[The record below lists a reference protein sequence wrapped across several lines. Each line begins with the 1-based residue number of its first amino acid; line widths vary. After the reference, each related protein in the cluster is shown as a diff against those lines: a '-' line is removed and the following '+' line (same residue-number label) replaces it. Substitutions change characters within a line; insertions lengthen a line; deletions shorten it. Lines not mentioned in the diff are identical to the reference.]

1 MQGVATAES
10 CTVVA
15 PSLVLEPGWNLT
27 SHTLRSWVDEPCVRT
42 ATCNEIE
49 RKLPAVPTELPRSLS
64 TDGGPSITH
73 FFGSSEASSFRAAR
87 RTFEHKLAHG
97 LQKLDWVQEVV
108 RLFAARLVAFVLAAH
123 SEHSDAAAGDH
134 AEDAY
139 LLAFVGRS
147 PVPAQRDAWTD
158 CRRIAGHVGP
168 HPARLAHVL
177 GNGSVDS
184 VRGNLREVFSA
195 AYAMTAPHNHY
206 VSLLLERVVAAEGW
220 AAPSRYGALLNVPF
234 VEQRRAEIAALA
246 HVNGTLPPRAASLPP
261 RATSV
266 TNYHPLAS
274 SPWPL
279 DLPPLDLPR
288 CRGAER
294 GFPTSWDQGIPFY
307 YYQTFDSW
315 VHFNFEQSR
324 GTEVTLPLPLPLP
337 LTLPLTLPLPLP
349 LTLPLTLSRC

>member
-1 MQGVATAES
+1 MQGAATAES
-10 CTVVA
+10 CTIVA

-49 RKLPAVPTELPRSLS
+49 RKLPAVPTELPRSLF

-73 FFGSSEASSFRAAR
+73 FFGSSEASSYRAAR

-97 LQKLDWVQEVV
+97 LQELDWVQDVV

-220 AAPSRYGALLNVPF
+220 AAPSRYGALLNAPF
-234 VEQRRAEIAALA
+234 VEQVRVR
-246 HVNGTLPPRAASLPP
+246 VGVRVRVS
-261 RATSV
+261 
-266 TNYHPLAS
+266 
-274 SPWPL
+274 
-279 DLPPLDLPR
+279 
-288 CRGAER
+288 
-294 GFPTSWDQGIPFY
+294 
-307 YYQTFDSW
+307 
-315 VHFNFEQSR
+315 
-324 GTEVTLPLPLPLP
+324 
-337 LTLPLTLPLPLP
+337 
-349 LTLPLTLSRC
+349 

>member
-10 CTVVA
+10 CTIVA

-87 RTFEHKLAHG
+87 RAFEHKLAHG
-97 LQKLDWVQEVV
+97 LQKLDWVQDVV

-220 AAPSRYGALLNVPF
+220 AAPSRYGALLNAPF
-234 VEQRRAEIAALA
+234 VEQVRVR
-246 HVNGTLPPRAASLPP
+246 VGVS
-261 RATSV
+261 
-266 TNYHPLAS
+266 
-274 SPWPL
+274 
-279 DLPPLDLPR
+279 
-288 CRGAER
+288 
-294 GFPTSWDQGIPFY
+294 
-307 YYQTFDSW
+307 
-315 VHFNFEQSR
+315 
-324 GTEVTLPLPLPLP
+324 
-337 LTLPLTLPLPLP
+337 
-349 LTLPLTLSRC
+349 